1 MEARSCA
8 QQLSRQE
15 GGSGIFNFEKSGE
28 GHGAGA
34 FELGGW
40 GCVPECY
47 ISPPATL
54 HAWPVQKADWN
65 VGQTPPPTSLFLYL
79 SLSLFVTN
87 ITARRRFGKQ
97 RECVTLVLSLCFG
110 SLNHT
115 KKIKTAAGRVWHVVR
130 VAFHQPLST
139 RSSYPCL
146 QTWQKESRRQLY
158 IWLVGLVMQAYM
170 QLMSILMPSQ
180 HFLTRARRMQNL
192 TVLIKYETVP

>member
-40 GCVPECY
+40 VGVCPGVLHKPSSHFACMACAESRLECR
-47 ISPPATL
+47 PNT
-54 HAWPVQKADWN
+54 
-65 VGQTPPPTSLFLYL
+65 PPTSLFLYL

-115 KKIKTAAGRVWHVVR
+115 KKIKNSSGVC
-130 VAFHQPLST
+130 VARWEGCIPSAFINKIFISMFVNMAKT
-139 RSSYPCL
+139 K
-146 QTWQKESRRQLY
+146 QKKRTHGTFIS
-158 IWLVGLVMQAYM
+158 G
-170 QLMSILMPSQ
+170 
-180 HFLTRARRMQNL
+180 
-192 TVLIKYETVP
+192 

>member
-1 MEARSCA
+1 MCTSDVLLAFYCNVFFSLCVLVWFYATFRHRCELNLSQFFPAGVHWKQRRGGAGWEMEARSCA

-115 KKIKTAAGRVWHVVR
+115 KKD
-130 VAFHQPLST
+130 
-139 RSSYPCL
+139 
-146 QTWQKESRRQLY
+146 
-158 IWLVGLVMQAYM
+158 
-170 QLMSILMPSQ
+170 
-180 HFLTRARRMQNL
+180 
-192 TVLIKYETVP
+192 

>member
-34 FELGGW
+34 LELGGW

-115 KKIKTAAGRVWHVVR
+115 KKIKNSSGAC
-130 VAFHQPLST
+130 VARCEGCIPSAFNHKIFISMFVNRAKIKLWKGHKEPL
-139 RSSYPCL
+139 
-146 QTWQKESRRQLY
+146 
-158 IWLVGLVMQAYM
+158 
-170 QLMSILMPSQ
+170 
-180 HFLTRARRMQNL
+180 
-192 TVLIKYETVP
+192 

>member
-1 MEARSCA
+1 MAS
-8 QQLSRQE
+8 L
-15 GGSGIFNFEKSGE
+15 ILKKSGE

-115 KKIKTAAGRVWHVVR
+115 KNIKNSSGVCVARCEGCIPSTFINKIFISMFVK
-130 VAFHQPLST
+130 
-139 RSSYPCL
+139 
-146 QTWQKESRRQLY
+146 
-158 IWLVGLVMQAYM
+158 
-170 QLMSILMPSQ
+170 
-180 HFLTRARRMQNL
+180 RANIQ
-192 TVLIKYETVP
+192 V